1 LASGSGGNATYVS
14 DGVTSLLLDCGVPY
28 PKLQRGTG
36 FGLSKL
42 TGVLIT
48 HYHQDHSKAAKDLA
62 KRGVDLYSSEGTF
75 NALKMRGHRCNMAK
89 VREIL
94 PDRTLYEAFSVGTFG
109 VMPFDVIHDVPEPLG
124 FLAES
129 GETRERLLYFSDT
142 AYVRYTFDNLTH
154 IIAECNHGEYELRRS
169 VSEGVITPELARRIT
184 RNHISVE
191 RLERLLKANDLSR
204 LQEVHLIHLS
214 DNNSDEERFKTVIQR
229 VVGVPVYVH

>member
-1 LASGSGGNATYVS
+1 MASGSSGNATYIS

-28 PKLQRGTG
+28 SELQRGTD

-42 TGVLIT
+42 SGVLMT

-62 KRGVDLYSSEGTF
+62 KRGVDLHSSAGTF
-75 NALKMRGHRCNMAK
+75 NALKMHGHRCNPIKAL
-89 VREIL
+89 E
-94 PDRTLYEAFSVGTFG
+94 TFSLGTFDI
-109 VMPFDVIHDVPEPLG
+109 MPFDVIHDAPEPLG
-124 FLAES
+124 FLAKSRET
-129 GETRERLLYFSDT
+129 GEKVLYFSDT

-214 DNNSDEERFKTVIQR
+214 DNNSNEERFKTVIQR